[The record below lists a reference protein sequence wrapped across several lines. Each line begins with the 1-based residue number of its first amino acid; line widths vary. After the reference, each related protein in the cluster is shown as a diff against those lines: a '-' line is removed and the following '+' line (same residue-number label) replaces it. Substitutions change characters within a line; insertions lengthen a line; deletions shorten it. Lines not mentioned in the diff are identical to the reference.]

1 VSATGQACHLGNSA
15 RSSAQC
21 AAPGAAIGSNL
32 QAMLSLMSSLLVF
45 LQCPHCLK
53 GLPIPRHVVRLLQ
66 AEGGAASSSGDGA
79 VAARAASDTGIMPS
93 GPGVAEDLREVEDHF
108 RRMKNLMLKLIDKYG
123 NQPGDDAIS
132 DHIRRA
138 HEDLQLKLVIASTR
152 KAIVAEDELVTSS
165 RSRSQRSDAPVEEE
179 MHEALPVDEV
189 PDVADVVDIVSGSS
203 NDTEWYPEDHYTS

>member
-1 VSATGQACHLGNSA
+1 
-15 RSSAQC
+15 
-21 AAPGAAIGSNL
+21 
-32 QAMLSLMSSLLVF
+32 MSSSLHVV
-45 LQCPHCLK
+45 LQCPHCRK
-53 GLPIPRHVVRLLQ
+53 GLQIPGQAVRLLQ
-66 AEGGAASSSGDGA
+66 AEGGAAAVAASSSGIGLE
-79 VAARAASDTGIMPS
+79 
-93 GPGVAEDLREVEDHF
+93 PGVEEDLREVEDHF

-189 PDVADVVDIVSGSS
+189 PDVADVVDIVSESS
-203 NDTEWYPEDHYTS
+203 DDTLWYPQDDYMS

>member
-1 VSATGQACHLGNSA
+1 
-15 RSSAQC
+15 
-21 AAPGAAIGSNL
+21 
-32 QAMLSLMSSLLVF
+32 
-45 LQCPHCLK
+45 
-53 GLPIPRHVVRLLQ
+53 
-66 AEGGAASSSGDGA
+66 
-79 VAARAASDTGIMPS
+79 
-93 GPGVAEDLREVEDHF
+93 
-108 RRMKNLMLKLIDKYG
+108 MKNLMLKLIDKYG

-189 PDVADVVDIVSGSS
+189 PDVADVVDIVSESS
-203 NDTEWYPEDHYTS
+203 DDTLWYPQDDYMS

>member
-1 VSATGQACHLGNSA
+1 MQ
-15 RSSAQC
+15 RQEQQSAQIC
-21 AAPGAAIGSNL
+21 KPCCP
-32 QAMLSLMSSLLVF
+32 SLMSSLHVV

-53 GLPIPRHVVRLLQ
+53 GLQIPGQVVRLLQ
-66 AEGGAASSSGDGA
+66 AEGGAAAVAASSSGIGLE
-79 VAARAASDTGIMPS
+79 
-93 GPGVAEDLREVEDHF
+93 PGVEEDLREVEDHF

-152 KAIVAEDELVTSS
+152 KATKDELVTSL

-189 PDVADVVDIVSGSS
+189 PDVADVVDIVSESS
-203 NDTEWYPEDHYTS
+203 DDTVWYPQDAYMS